1 VSDRP
6 KGRPKIRLFAGIEL
20 PADVRTAIEVATAPL
35 RTTIPGFRWV
45 PHEDLHLTLVFVGW
59 VEPGDVESI
68 AAALGGAV
76 AAAPRFTARL
86 GGAGRFPDRGKAR
99 VLWVGFAAGA
109 DALAE
114 LAERARAGIA
124 DRVTDARPFRPHV
137 TVARARQPARVTAGT
152 LDIAPLD
159 RDVSVDAVTV
169 FRSYL
174 GSPHPRYEPIAR
186 LGLQGGSAAG

>member
-1 VSDRP
+1 MRDRP
-6 KGRPKIRLFAGIEL
+6 KVRLFAGVEL

-45 PHEDLHLTLVFVGW
+45 PHENLHLTLVFVGW
-59 VEPGDVESI
+59 VDPGDVDPLV
-68 AAALGGAV
+68 AALGGSV
-76 AAAPRFTARL
+76 APAQPFTARL
-86 GGAGRFPDRGKAR
+86 GGAGRFPDRGKVR
-99 VLWVGFAAGA
+99 VLWVGFDAGS
-109 DALAE
+109 DALAD
-114 LAERARAGIA
+114 LAERARVGIA

-137 TVARARQPARVTAGT
+137 TVARARQPARVAAGS

-169 FRSYL
+169 FRSHL
-174 GSPHPRYEPIAR
+174 GSPHPRYEPTAR